1 MSKCKSGVKII
12 NCARG
17 GIVNENDLVNALDSG
32 KVSAAAIDVFE
43 KEPPDFSQR
52 IFNHPKIICT
62 PHLGASTEE
71 AQEKVAIQI
80 AEQMHDFFEH
90 KKMYGVVNASG
101 LEAISKKEI
110 LPFITLAESLG
121 KIYAQ
126 MIRNPLK
133 QININY
139 SGSLL
144 HSSASLLSAALL
156 KGLLSKLLTENIN
169 FINSPILAKEMG
181 IKINETKSDENL
193 NYTNL
198 LSVEFLSD
206 KEKRFFAGTV
216 FGNSEI
222 RIVKIDNYLLE
233 VKPEGNLLLYSNI
246 DKPGMVA
253 AVGKLLSEAKINI
266 AGLSLGRLE
275 AGKEALTVINVDHQ
289 IEENTLEKISQIE
302 GVHSVY
308 SVQI

>member
-1 MSKCKSGVKII
+1 
-12 NCARG
+12 
-17 GIVNENDLVNALDSG
+17 
-32 KVSAAAIDVFE
+32 
-43 KEPPDFSQR
+43 
-52 IFNHPKIICT
+52 
-62 PHLGASTEE
+62 
-71 AQEKVAIQI
+71 
-80 AEQMHDFFEH
+80 
-90 KKMYGVVNASG
+90 VVNASG
-101 LEAISKKEI
+101 LEAISNKEI

-121 KIYAQ
+121 KIFAQ

-144 HSSASLLSAALL
+144 HSSAALLSAALL

-216 FGNSEI
+216 FGNNET

-275 AGKEALTVINVDHQ
+275 AGKEALTVINVDHH

-302 GVHSVY
+302 GVKNVY